1 MKRFLGRWI
10 LATCAAFGGA
20 LLPATSQAAGAPA
33 TTPTAGAPAR
43 PKVCLVLSGGGA
55 RGAAHVGVIAV
66 LEELRVPVDCIA
78 GTSMGALVGAAYA
91 SGMSVAE
98 MEQALREIDTR
109 LLFVES
115 RRARSSRSARKL
127 DDDLVLF
134 GFELGVRDGKLL
146 LPKGRSRASSSR
158 PCCGELTKAKGY
170 LRFDELPIPFRAV
183 ATDLVSGKSVVCSEG
198 ELANAMRASMS
209 VPGRDRAGGVRR
221 QDAGRRRP
229 HATTCRSTSRA
240 GWAPTSSSPST
251 WGRTLAPKDQLNS
264 VVGITGQVINLLTE
278 QNVRTSLASLKPA
291 DVLILPELGDF
302 SAADFDHLPQTVPIG
317 AAAARKVADRLA
329 ALSVPPDAYAALAG
343 AAARRPGRARRTDR
357 LDPLRAA
364 RTRQS
369 RVRAVAAGDQA
380 G

>member
-109 LLFVES
+109 LLFVEKPPREEQS
-115 RRARSSRSARKL
+115 IRAKL
-127 DDDLVLF
+127 DDDLDLF
-134 GFELGVRDGKLL
+134 GFELGVRDAKLL
-146 LPKGRSRASSSR
+146 LPKGA
-158 PCCGELTKAKGY
+158 
-170 LRFDELPIPFRAV
+170 
-183 ATDLVSGKSVVCSEG
+183 VSG
-198 ELANAMRASMS
+198 RAARDRAAATHQGQGLPALRRAADP
-209 VPGRDRAGGVRR
+209 VPRGRHRPRQRQVGRLQRGRARQRDAREHVGARGDRAGGVRR

-229 HATTCRSTSRA
+229 HRQPAGRRRA
-240 GWAPTSSSPST
+240 PD
-251 WGRTLAPKDQLNS
+251 GRRHRHRRQP
-264 VVGITGQVINLLTE
+264 
-278 QNVRTSLASLKPA
+278 
-291 DVLILPELGDF
+291 GD
-302 SAADFDHLPQTVPIG
+302 H
-317 AAAARKVADRLA
+317 
-329 ALSVPPDAYAALAG
+329 AG
-343 AAARRPGRARRTDR
+343 AQGPAQLRRRHHR
-357 LDPLRAA
+357 
-364 RTRQS
+364 
-369 RVRAVAAGDQA
+369 AGDQPPDRAERARLARLAQARRRADPA
-380 G
+380 GARGLLGRRLRPPAADGADRRGGGAQGRRPARGSVGAAGPPTPRGRRGSAPPRSSMANGSTRSASRGSNASIPSTRCR